1 MAKEPSRGTRSYVT
15 ASQESVAASE
25 RANGL
30 LFLLVE
36 RASESPYRGGPTHAA
51 NSRTRIGSAWA
62 KSRHKMT
69 PPAKHVQPQR
79 PESQA
84 KVCRSF
90 FFHHFKF
97 FAHSRP
103 PLLLRHHRKVS
114 TFRASKSFLLP
125 RHPPRHPPLI
135 IHLLYTNAP
144 FLTIRLHFATRL
156 PPRESGSPL

>member
-1 MAKEPSRGTRSYVT
+1 MAKKPSRGTRSHVT
-15 ASQESVAASE
+15 ASQDSAAASE

-36 RASESPYRGGPTHAA
+36 RASESPSRGGPTHAA

-69 PPAKHVQPQR
+69 PPAKHVQPATAR
-79 PESQA
+79 FPGKSL
-84 KVCRSF
+84 SF
-90 FFHHFKF
+90 FLL
-97 FAHSRP
+97 SSLQVLRP
-103 PLLLRHHRKVS
+103 LPSSASPRHHREVS

-125 RHPPRHPPLI
+125 RHPSRHPPLI

-156 PPRESGSPL
+156 PPHEPGRPL